1 MRVEFLCET
10 GTARD
15 RTASPLHDGNRS
27 AGRSRECRRRAQR
40 LRERAESSNIAEAEL
55 LEAADTWDDLARH
68 AEALRDAFGRLDKTA
83 DRAR

>member
-1 MRVEFLCET
+1 MRREPRAIARLLLCMTET
-10 GTARD
+10 G
-15 RTASPLHDGNRS
+15 PLVDP
-27 AGRSRECRRRAQR
+27 AECRRRAQR